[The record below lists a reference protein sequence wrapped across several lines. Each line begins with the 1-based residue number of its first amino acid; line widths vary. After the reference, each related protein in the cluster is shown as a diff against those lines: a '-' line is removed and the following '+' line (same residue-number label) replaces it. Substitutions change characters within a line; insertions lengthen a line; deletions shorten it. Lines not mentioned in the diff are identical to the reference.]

1 MQTFYTDSTLAAR
14 LIHDQF
20 SALRPVHAELLGEGC
35 DNRAFRVN
43 GAWVFRF
50 PKRPEVEQQLEA
62 EGRLLR
68 ALDDSAELSIPVPRV
83 SFHGRPSAAYPLH
96 FMGYRGLPGTPAIA
110 IDPEKPPLPSL
121 APVLGRFL
129 SILHA
134 FPVDEAARCGVP
146 EAPMEGFVAE
156 VGAEALESFPLVAGR
171 APEVAG
177 RWRAFLEAGPGGVPA
192 GRRVLVH
199 NDLAAEHILYDAATG
214 TLTGVIDWADAAIG
228 DPSADLSGVLHWGGM
243 PLLER
248 VLASYDGPVDE
259 ATLACARYLA
269 ACRGVGDVA
278 FGIETGRGE
287 YVAAGLRA
295 LRLCI
300 DG

>member
-1 MQTFYTDSTLAAR
+1 MDSRLAAE
-14 LIHDQF
+14 LIDAQF
-20 SALRPVHAELLGEGC
+20 PALRPARAGFLGEGC
-35 DNRAFRVN
+35 DNRAFVVN

-50 PKRPEVEQQLEA
+50 PKRPDVERQLAIEA
-62 EGRLLR
+62 RLLA
-68 ALDDSAELSIPVPRV
+68 ALDQSAALPLSVPRV
-83 SFHGRPSAAYPLH
+83 SFHGRPSAAYPLR
-96 FMGYRGLPGTPAIA
+96 FGGYRLLPGVTANLA
-110 IDPEKPPLPSL
+110 DPDELPLPRL

-129 SILHA
+129 SVLHA

-146 EAPMEGFVAE
+146 EAPMEGFVGE
-156 VGAEALESFPLVAGR
+156 VGEEALENFGLVAEL
-171 APEVAG
+171 APEAAD
-177 RWRAFLEAGPGGVPA
+177 RWRAFLTAGPAGVPA

-199 NDLAAEHILYDAATG
+199 NDLAAEHVLYDAAAE
-214 TLTGVIDWADAAIG
+214 TLSGVIDWADAAIG

-248 VLASYDGPVDE
+248 VLQSYGGPVDE
-259 ATLACARYLA
+259 DTISCGRYLA
-269 ACRGVGDVA
+269 ACRGAGDVA
-278 FGIETGRGE
+278 FGVERGRGE